1 MQKEEKK
8 AGLETNLTT
17 NLRRRKQELE
27 AVISSADDDSLRG
40 DAESKSQEL
49 RDAKGLVDDASDQL
63 ESENFS

>member
-1 MQKEEKK
+1 
-8 AGLETNLTT
+8 
-17 NLRRRKQELE
+17 
-27 AVISSADDDSLRG
+27 VISSADDDSLRG